1 MLPGLEALLPVLQRG
16 TVLTAWLRT
25 LQRAPI
31 KDIAVACAVL
41 GWDRVRF
48 PTDEI
53 LDLAW
58 DCAPS
63 GPGRAEDAAELVLQW
78 QCRGMEVAV

>member
-1 MLPGLEALLPVLQRG
+1 MWPAAEALDAGMDGVPLG
-16 TVLTAWLRT
+16 
-25 LQRAPI
+25 
-31 KDIAVACAVL
+31 IAVACAVL